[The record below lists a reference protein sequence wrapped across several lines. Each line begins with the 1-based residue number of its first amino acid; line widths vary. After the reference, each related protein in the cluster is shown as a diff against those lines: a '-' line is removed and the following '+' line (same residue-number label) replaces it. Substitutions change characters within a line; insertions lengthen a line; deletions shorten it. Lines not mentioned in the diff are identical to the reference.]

1 MIYRLNYQVL
11 RKLEKLDEELK
22 LLYQEKDEY
31 IRELHDRYGSNAI
44 LIKKQENSWIKI
56 ILTDDSKKL
65 IEGKSVFRPA
75 RFNKFELN
83 KRILVNRPK
92 EANGVYK

>member
-92 EANGVYK
+92 EADEVYR

>member
-1 MIYRLNYQVL
+1 MIFRLNYQVL
-11 RKLEKLDEELK
+11 RKLERIDEELK

-44 LIKKQENSWIKI
+44 LIKKQKDSWMKI
-56 ILTDDSKKL
+56 TLTDDSKKL

-83 KRILVNRPK
+83 KRTLVNKPK
-92 EANGVYK
+92 EANEVYK

>member
-31 IRELHDRYGSNAI
+31 IRELHDRYGPNAI
-44 LIKKQENSWIKI
+44 LVKRQENSWVKI

-92 EANGVYK
+92 EANEVYK

>member
-1 MIYRLNYQVL
+1 VLN
-11 RKLEKLDEELK
+11 KLERIEGELK
-22 LLYQEKDEY
+22 ALYREKDNY

-44 LIKKQENSWIKI
+44 LIKRQENSWVKI
-56 ILTDDSKKL
+56 TLTDDSKKL

-92 EANGVYK
+92 EANEVYKCQD